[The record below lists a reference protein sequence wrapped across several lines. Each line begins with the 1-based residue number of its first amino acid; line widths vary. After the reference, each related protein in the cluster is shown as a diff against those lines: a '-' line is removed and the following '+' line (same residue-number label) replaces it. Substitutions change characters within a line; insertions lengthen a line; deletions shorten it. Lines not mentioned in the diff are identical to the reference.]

1 MLATAAVEPV
11 GRFRRCYDLHEA
23 ATLQIAVSLLLPQ
36 WNLQLKTLLASA
48 ALIGC
53 VFLSATAHAQTGS
66 DRVKIGT
73 LSCHEKSGWGFIF
86 GSSHA
91 VQCTF
96 SSGTRVEHY
105 DGSISKFGVD
115 VGYQQSA
122 VLIWGVVAPTDHN
135 GGGALAGHYGGVTAG
150 AAVGVGL
157 GANALIGGS
166 TTGISLQ
173 PLSIE
178 GGTGLNIAAGVAEL
192 TLRSRNGV

>member
-1 MLATAAVEPV
+1 MLQPPVGSCDYNFRSTCLLEDSELEMNKYVVSAAVI
-11 GRFRRCYDLHEA
+11 G
-23 ATLQIAVSLLLPQ
+23 SLLMSVPV
-36 WNLQLKTLLASA
+36 KAE
-48 ALIGC
+48 
-53 VFLSATAHAQTGS
+53 TGVI
-66 DRVKIGT
+66 RVKIGT